1 MNISTRLRELL
12 SLHGVTQVELAHALN
27 VATSYINAVV
37 NGKKKLPLDSLECIC
52 SYLGISMAEFFQP
65 FSDQPPL
72 PKHIETFRAATADL
86 QEDEV
91 PPLLAMVVWMR
102 NHRISQR
109 SSPQAAHYQAIV
121 GEAAAG
127 LPVYS
132 PGDYVAGKAVKLTPL
147 HLLMGRM
154 LPSSFVHVLRRC
166 SFLVCAAF
174 SPPCA

>member
-109 SSPQAAHYQAIV
+109 SSLKQRTIKRLLVRLPQDFQYIVLRTGMTIGLLSRKSMPILIASFRSAPAAIAW
-121 GEAAAG
+121 
-127 LPVYS
+127 S
-132 PGDYVAGKAVKLTPL
+132 PGFIAE
-147 HLLMGRM
+147 MW
-154 LPSSFVHVLRRC
+154 
-166 SFLVCAAF
+166 
-174 SPPCA
+174 

>member
-91 PPLLAMVVWMR
+91 PPLWQWLYGCVIIEFR
-102 NHRISQR
+102 KDYPLKQR
-109 SSPQAAHYQAIV
+109 TIKRLLVRLPQDFQYIVLRTGMTIGLLSRKSMPILIASFRSAPAAIAW
-121 GEAAAG
+121 
-127 LPVYS
+127 S
-132 PGDYVAGKAVKLTPL
+132 PGFIAE
-147 HLLMGRM
+147 MW
-154 LPSSFVHVLRRC
+154 
-166 SFLVCAAF
+166 
-174 SPPCA
+174 